1 MLKEFFRF
9 SLNEPSRPEAVV
21 EPAGPTDHTRALAKL
36 AEEFDRGP
44 TVRAVPAPPAAAT
57 LPAAKQPSFEQ
68 IYQNAAVR
76 PPRLSY
82 SILKIADMVN
92 SQHLEGMSSEAK
104 RCSLL
109 MALEAAGVE
118 LEDLLQDAMVRQ
130 RALNDFEDAQLA
142 KLKDLENAKAVENR
156 QIQAELDRLTNQYM
170 ALIQANV
177 DAVAREQDEFRAWQ
191 RRKQQELQRIADAAA
206 ICVPPGAATPN
217 GGLSAV
223 LERATAL
230 HK

>member
-9 SLNEPSRPEAVV
+9 SLNEPSRPETVV
-21 EPAGPTDHTRALAKL
+21 EPAGPIDHSRALAKL
-36 AEEFDRGP
+36 AQEFDRGP
-44 TVRAVPAPPAAAT
+44 AVKPVPAPPPAAT
-57 LPAAKQPSFEQ
+57 ASAAKQPSFEQ
-68 IYQNAAVR
+68 IYQSAAVR

-82 SILKIADMVN
+82 SILKIGDMLS

-104 RCSLL
+104 RCSVL

-130 RALNDFEDAQLA
+130 RALNDHEDAHLA
-142 KLKDLENAKAVENR
+142 KLKELETAKAAENR
-156 QIQAELDRLTNQYM
+156 QIQSELDRLTNQYM

-206 ICVPPGAATPN
+206 ICVPPGAAAPN
-217 GGLSAV
+217 NGLTAV